1 MGISSSFAIRYT
13 LIEHEGAGDL
23 NINSDAPRLQS
34 AKWGL
39 RSTFFFLGMSVS
51 VATARMAEIK
61 GHTHSSDAAFGY
73 ALIVGNLGIMLGNY
87 IGGHAVHRIGSKT
100 VIRLGVFGIASSQ
113 LGYGI
118 ADQLWQI
125 SVIAFIAGA
134 FGAFSTVAV
143 NMQGGM
149 LESSLG
155 RSLLPTFHGSWT
167 AGAFAASLVASV
179 VSGHI
184 SLHNHLLVNCI
195 FTFIVVST
203 SALFL
208 LPASSDYHVLSRP
221 ENQSETKTI
230 KSKLDPALILV
241 ALGSC
246 LAIISESS
254 VADWSA
260 ILLHEK
266 LQFSISQSALGFAFF
281 ALGQITGRFTVG
293 KRIDRVGISAV
304 IRIGGLIG
312 GFVYLTGLA
321 LAHFLANSPP
331 MFLLSFM
338 LVQYFVL
345 GLCIAPMPPAFAI
358 LAYRIPNMSSAKALA
373 QIQMISALGFLFGR
387 VILSTITNLFT
398 LQVALI
404 FPAVTLISAGIL
416 ANRIAKLP
424 NFS

>member
-1 MGISSSFAIRYT
+1 MRFSGSFAIRYT

-23 NINSDAPRLQS
+23 NINSDLARLRN

-61 GHTHSSDAAFGY
+61 GHTDSSDAAFGC
-73 ALIVGNLGIMLGNY
+73 ALVVGNLGIMLGNY

-100 VIRLGVFGIASSQ
+100 VIRLGIFGIASSQ
-113 LGYGI
+113 LGYGF
-118 ADQLWQI
+118 AHDLWQI
-125 SVIAFIAGA
+125 SVIAFVAGA

-149 LESSLG
+149 IESSVG

-167 AGAFAASLVASV
+167 AGAFAASLIASL

-184 SLHNHLLVNCI
+184 SLYLHLVINCI
-195 FTFIVVST
+195 FTFIVVSI
-203 SALFL
+203 SALLL
-208 LPASSDYHVLSRP
+208 LPASSDHHVLSLP
-221 ENQSETKTI
+221 ENQSNAETT

-246 LAIISESS
+246 LTIITESS

-266 LQFSISQSALGFAFF
+266 LYFSISQSALGFAFF

-304 IRIGGLIG
+304 IRIGGIVG
-312 GFVYLTGLA
+312 GFVYLIGLA

-331 MFLLSFM
+331 MFLISFM

-358 LAYRIPNMSSAKALA
+358 LAYDMFIELVNGGVGRADFNDLSATLRNKAAVAGATGGRQLSL
-373 QIQMISALGFLFGR
+373 QPSLFQNSA
-387 VILSTITNLFT
+387 
-398 LQVALI
+398 
-404 FPAVTLISAGIL
+404 
-416 ANRIAKLP
+416 ANRF
-424 NFS
+424 N